1 MKLQPASQREVKRM
15 AVGVCALS
23 AVEFAV
29 FIVLHLLGVFPF
41 SSKIVFGIIGGTV
54 VAVLNFILLCLTVQK
69 AVGMESQKAMKAHIQ
84 FSYNFR
90 LITQAGWVVVAFL
103 VPRFN
108 VVAAALPLLFPTL
121 IIFMLQKK
129 GTLVEPSERKNPEP
143 SEDDEEDE
151 ERLESFEA

>member
-15 AVGVCALS
+15 AIGVSVLS
-23 AVEFAV
+23 AVELV
-29 FIVLHLLGVFPF
+29 GFIVLHLLGVFPF

-69 AVGMESQKAMKAHIQ
+69 AVSMESQKAMKAHIQ

-103 VPRFN
+103 APCFN

-151 ERLESFEA
+151 ERLESFEI